1 MTRLEFKSPHDGSLL
16 SFAITERFEDAI
28 EFSVQ
33 VKTPNFSGM
42 APPSTFMS
50 APLDAWFQGMADE
63 WTGWQGEKNWGD
75 LESRVTLSATAEAT
89 GHIRIKVTLTGPD
102 YDSELRVN
110 IMFDAGQLESMA
122 GDVALLF
129 ASKPNCQ

>member
-1 MTRLEFKSPHDGSLL
+1 MTQLEFKSPHDGSHL
-16 SFAITERFEDAI
+16 SFAITERYEESI

-33 VKTPNFSGM
+33 VKTPNFSGV
-42 APPSTFMS
+42 APSSTFMA
-50 APLDAWFQGMADE
+50 APLDAWFQSMADD
-63 WTGWQGEKNWGD
+63 WIGWKGEKSWAD
-75 LESRVTLSATAEAT
+75 LENRVTLSATADAT
-89 GHIRIKVTLTGPD
+89 GHIRIKVTLAGPD
-102 YDSELRVN
+102 YESELRVN

>member
-1 MTRLEFKSPHDGSLL
+1 MTQLEFKSPHDGSLL
-16 SFAITERFEDAI
+16 SFAITERFEEAI

-33 VKTPNFSGM
+33 VKTPIFSGV
-42 APPSTFMS
+42 APSSTFRA
-50 APLDAWFQGMADE
+50 APLDAWFQSMADE
-63 WTGWQGEKNWGD
+63 WAGWKGEKNWAD
-75 LESRVTLSATAEAT
+75 LESRVTLSATADAT
-89 GHIRIKVTLTGPD
+89 GHIRIKVTLAGSD